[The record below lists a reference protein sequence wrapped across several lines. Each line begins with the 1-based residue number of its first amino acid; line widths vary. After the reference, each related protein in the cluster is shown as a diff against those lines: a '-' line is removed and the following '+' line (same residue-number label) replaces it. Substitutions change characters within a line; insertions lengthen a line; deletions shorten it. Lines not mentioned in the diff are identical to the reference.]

1 MNHHSMNKA
10 QWLAA
15 WRTYRES
22 GWLRSVS
29 LDGKDTARLCSEAN
43 IQRHNAPYPYASLR
57 DRLACF
63 KLRRLGQDTFIDH
76 RSTEELEASYPR
88 MTMYELRKAVP

>member
-1 MNHHSMNKA
+1 MNKT

-29 LDGKDTARLCSEAN
+29 LDGKDAARLCSEAN
-43 IQRHNAPYPYASLR
+43 IQRHNASYPYASLR
-57 DRLACF
+57 DRLQCY
-63 KLRRLGQDTFIDH
+63 KLKRLADTFVDY
-76 RSTEELEASYPR
+76 RSTEELQASYPR
-88 MTMYELRKAVP
+88 MKMWIQS

>member
-1 MNHHSMNKA
+1 MNKS

-29 LDGKDTARLCSEAN
+29 LDGKAAARLCSETN

-57 DRLACF
+57 DRLQCY
-63 KLRRLGQDTFIDH
+63 KLKRLADTFVDY
-76 RSTEELEASYPR
+76 RSTEELQASYPR
-88 MTMYELRKAVP
+88 IKMWIQP

>member
-1 MNHHSMNKA
+1 MNKNTRY
-10 QWLAA
+10 AA

-29 LDGKDTARLCSEAN
+29 LVGKDAARLCSEPN

-57 DRLACF
+57 DRVQCYKLKRLA
-63 KLRRLGQDTFIDH
+63 DTFVDY
-76 RSTEELEASYPR
+76 RSTEELQASYPR
-88 MTMYELRKAVP
+88 MKFNQ

>member
-1 MNHHSMNKA
+1 MNKTT
-10 QWLAA
+10 WYAA

-29 LDGKDTARLCSEAN
+29 LDGKDAARLCSEAN

-57 DRLACF
+57 DRLQCY
-63 KLRRLGQDTFIDH
+63 KLKKNDTFVDY
-76 RSTEELEASYPR
+76 RSTEELQASYPR
-88 MTMYELRKAVP
+88 MKMWIQP

>member
-1 MNHHSMNKA
+1 MNKT

-22 GWLRSVS
+22 GWLRSVL

-43 IQRHNAPYPYASLR
+43 IQRHNYPYPHASLR
-57 DRLACF
+57 DRLQYY
-63 KLRRLGQDTFIDH
+63 RLKH
-76 RSTEELEASYPR
+76 RLTPPSQKSP
-88 MTMYELRKAVP
+88 KK

>member
-1 MNHHSMNKA
+1 MNKNT
-10 QWLAA
+10 WYAA

-29 LDGKDTARLCSEAN
+29 LDGKAAAHLCSEAN

-57 DRLACF
+57 DRLQCY
-63 KLRRLGQDTFIDH
+63 KLKKNDTFVDY
-76 RSTEELEASYPR
+76 RSTEELQASYPR
-88 MTMYELRKAVP
+88 MKMWIE

>member
-1 MNHHSMNKA
+1 MNKNT
-10 QWLAA
+10 WYAA

-29 LDGKDTARLCSEAN
+29 LDGKAAARLCSEAN

-57 DRLACF
+57 DRVQCY
-63 KLRRLGQDTFIDH
+63 KLKKNDTFVDY
-76 RSTEELEASYPR
+76 RSTEELQASYPR
-88 MTMYELRKAVP
+88 MKFNQ

>member
-1 MNHHSMNKA
+1 MNKNT
-10 QWLAA
+10 WYAA

-29 LDGKDTARLCSEAN
+29 LDGKDAARLCSETN

-57 DRLACF
+57 DRVQCY
-63 KLRRLGQDTFIDH
+63 KLKKNDTFVDY
-76 RSTEELEASYPR
+76 RSTEELQASYPR
-88 MTMYELRKAVP
+88 MKMWIQS

>member
-1 MNHHSMNKA
+1 MNKNT
-10 QWLAA
+10 WYAA

-29 LDGKDTARLCSEAN
+29 LDGKDAARLCSESN

-57 DRLACF
+57 DRLQCY
-63 KLRRLGQDTFIDH
+63 KLKKNDTFVDY
-76 RSTEELEASYPR
+76 RSTEELQASYPR
-88 MTMYELRKAVP
+88 MKMWIQS

>member
-1 MNHHSMNKA
+1 MNHHPMNKA

-29 LDGKDTARLCSEAN
+29 LDGKDVARLCSEAN

-57 DRLACF
+57 DRLQCY
-63 KLRRLGQDTFIDH
+63 KLKH
-76 RSTEELEASYPR
+76 R
-88 MTMYELRKAVP
+88 